1 MGLNVDHDQDDYY
14 HDFYHCHDND
24 DSDVHDDHVYNHHDD
39 YDDHDDKRVSYE
51 NGIWQW
57 GWILFSQHISP
68 FPWPNNP
75 LSMMMTIMIMMIILK
90 SDGPI
95 YKSVCFFECAQS
107 RNVPVCKLEGACCH
121 FFHQPVITRNYKPDV
136 SISISERY

>member
-51 NGIWQW
+51 NWIWQW

-68 FPWPNNP
+68 FPWPNNL
-75 LSMMMTIMIMMIILK
+75 LSMMMMMIMIMMIILK
-90 SDGPI
+90 VMDQYTSQFV
-95 YKSVCFFECAQS
+95 SLNEFETFPAC
-107 RNVPVCKLEGACCH
+107 RLEGPA
-121 FFHQPVITRNYKPDV
+121 P
-136 SISISERY
+136 ISFTSL